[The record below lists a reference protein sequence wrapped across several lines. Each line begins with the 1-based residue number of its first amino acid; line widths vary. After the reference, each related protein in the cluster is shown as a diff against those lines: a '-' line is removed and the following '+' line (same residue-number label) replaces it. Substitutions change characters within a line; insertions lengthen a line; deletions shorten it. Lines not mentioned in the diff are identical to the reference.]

1 MDSKKTDEE
10 HMTIKLGIAGGNRGG
25 SFERSLAGLEEE
37 IELVAV
43 CDPSDEV
50 LRGWIE
56 KHTGLEAFSNFEDLI
71 ESPNIDAVF
80 VATPM
85 PLHAAQSMMALNAG
99 KHVLSEVIAATTLDE
114 CYALVETVEQTGMT
128 YMMAENYCY
137 RREAMMIKNMTDSQA
152 FGDVTYAEGAYIHDC
167 RDLMFDSNL
176 ARTWRGGSWG
186 ASGEAKTHSSRGNG
200 YPTHSLGPIAQW
212 LGINRSDRLTLTTT
226 FVTSSLARRDWALS
240 VLPQGHIDTTEDA
253 WSDFTDSATT
263 LIQTEKGRVICL
275 RKDSASPRP
284 HNMALHSLQGTKG
297 AYISG
302 RHAGEDPLVWIN
314 GISTGVS
321 PANFGYKDMARPPEL
336 SDARGAEWQSLWELS
351 NEYEHPY
358 WKEYG
363 SEATKAGHG
372 GGDYFI
378 MRDFAS
384 AVSGKI
390 DPPIDVYDAVTW
402 SSVFPISM
410 ENVNRMGE
418 PLEIPNFRKNR

>member
-1 MDSKKTDEE
+1 
-10 HMTIKLGIAGGNRGG
+10 MTIRLGIAGGNRGG
-25 SFERSLAGLEEE
+25 SFERSLASLEEE

-50 LRGWIE
+50 LRGWID
-56 KHTGLEAFSNFEDLI
+56 KRSGLEAFSNFEDLI

-85 PLHAAQSMMALNAG
+85 PFHAAQSMMALNAG

-152 FGDVTYAEGAYIHDC
+152 FGDLTYAEGAYIHDC

-186 ASGEAKTHSSRGNG
+186 KSGDQKTHSSRGNG

-226 FVTSSLARRDWALS
+226 FVNSSLSRRDWALS
-240 VLPQGHIDTTEDA
+240 VLPEGHIDATEDA

-302 RHAGEDPLVWIN
+302 RHTDEDPLVWIN

-336 SDARGAEWQSLWELS
+336 SDARSAEWQPLWELS

-363 SEATKAGHG
+363 SEATKTGHG

-378 MRDFAS
+378 MRDFAL

-390 DPPIDVYDAVTW
+390 DPPIDVYDAATW

-410 ENVNRMGE
+410 ENVKRVGE
-418 PLEIPNFRKNR
+418 PLEIPDFRKNK